1 MIKHN
6 LVNISNISATSLDI
20 SENIKSTFTL
30 IVQNVNPV
38 GYLYLGNSGITS
50 TNYGFRVSPNQAFTI
65 ELPSSVNLYSLASDA
80 GMHAAVMEIH
90 RAI

>member
-6 LVNISNISATSLDI
+6 LVDISNVSATSLDI
-20 SENIKSTFTL
+20 SENIKSSFTL
-30 IVQNVNPV
+30 IVQNVNTT
-38 GYLYLGNSGITS
+38 GYLYLGNAGLTS

-65 ELPSSVNLYSLASDA
+65 ELPASINLYSLASDA
-80 GMHAAVMEIH
+80 NMQAAIMEIH

>member
-6 LVNISNISATSLDI
+6 LVNISNVSATTLDI
-20 SENIKSTFTL
+20 SENIKSSFTL
-30 IVQNVNPV
+30 IVQNVNPT

-80 GMHAAVMEIH
+80 GMQAAVMEIH